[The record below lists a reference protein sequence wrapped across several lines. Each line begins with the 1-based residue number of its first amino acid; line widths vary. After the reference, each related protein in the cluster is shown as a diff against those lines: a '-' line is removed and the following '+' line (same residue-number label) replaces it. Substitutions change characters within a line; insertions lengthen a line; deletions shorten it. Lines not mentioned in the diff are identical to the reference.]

1 MIDLTTGDSCITKR
15 LVFITESAF
24 TSHLNLLH
32 SIFEMKLPLIAIGV
46 LQSLC
51 AASSGAVIY
60 HESFSATVDAVAV
73 PASSIGWTTVGGNW
87 KFANSTGKPQDLPN
101 INSGS
106 ETITGLNPTGQIA
119 TGFVWNDTSSG
130 DSLITTAEYTIASSL
145 VSQLATISW
154 YQGNANTSMTSRVAI
169 QIAGNWYATDLAFSN
184 SAAVSSG
191 GNFGNSSGGA
201 VLMSFDWTA
210 VGSQWRELTIAGNDV
225 TLSGSVLTED
235 LPSGDITGFGLYFSD
250 RGATQRFDSFQ
261 IETIPETSTLAL
273 VGLGAVTLMR
283 RRRK

>member
-1 MIDLTTGDSCITKR
+1 
-15 LVFITESAF
+15 
-24 TSHLNLLH
+24 
-32 SIFEMKLPLIAIGV
+32 MKLPLIAAGV
-46 LQSLC
+46 FQSLC
-51 AASSGAVIY
+51 AASFGSVIY

-73 PASSIGWTTVGGNW
+73 PGSGIGWTTVGGNW
-87 KFANSTGKPQDLPN
+87 KFANSNGKPQDLPN
-101 INSGS
+101 VNAGS
-106 ETITGLNPTGQIA
+106 ETIAGLNLTGQVA

-169 QIAGNWYATDLAFSN
+169 QIAGNWYASDLAFSN
-184 SAAVSSG
+184 SAAVASG

-201 VLMSFDWTA
+201 ALMSFNWTA
-210 VGSQWRELTIAGNDV
+210 AGSEWRELMVVGNDV
-225 TLSGSVLTED
+225 TLSGSVLTDD

-250 RGATQRFDSFQ
+250 RSATQRFDSFQ
-261 IETIPETSTLAL
+261 IETIPEPASLSL
-273 VGLGAVTLMR
+273 VGIGALTLMR